1 VPVAFWRLRGA
12 QTHAPVHFL
21 TLRGAQARGLEHP
34 ESTKVR
40 QARSLN
46 PSGIHSELLVRGVCT
61 FSLQQEMAAQGHG
74 GDKCEHS
81 SREKL
86 KMASGAPPEQLQ
98 TTCPLRF
105 GAKGV
110 LQTMHL
116 RIQQNQEMHRYV
128 VWSAPEA
135 RKHDRHIILS

>member
-1 VPVAFWRLRGA
+1 MPVAFWRLRGA

-46 PSGIHSELLVRGVCT
+46 PWGIHSELLVRGVCT

-74 GDKCEHS
+74 GEKCEHS

-110 LQTMHL
+110 LQSTYL
-116 RIQQNQEMHRYV
+116 CI
-128 VWSAPEA
+128 W
-135 RKHDRHIILS
+135 